1 MLKGSFGKVT
11 SLVWVEECNL
21 RQNTANFW
29 ILTLKRPLFRMW
41 RHKLTKGQSSCYFR
55 TEMLLCSYWRLIWV
69 KEGFQG
75 DVEQWHRN
83 LNLGPNIFSSNFLV
97 NLFLNS
103 IEAAAFSLK
112 FLRNTSPHTFRDV
125 ETAHD
130 TWSATFDWQNFPRFF
145 AAFVILST
153 YRSLF
158 SASSLSSLTLTQ
170 SCCHFEI
177 EIANFFSF

>member
-1 MLKGSFGKVT
+1 
-11 SLVWVEECNL
+11 
-21 RQNTANFW
+21 
-29 ILTLKRPLFRMW
+29 
-41 RHKLTKGQSSCYFR
+41 
-55 TEMLLCSYWRLIWV
+55 MLLCSYWRLIWV

-83 LNLGPNIFSSNFLV
+83 LNLGPNLFSSNFLV

-130 TWSATFDWQNFPRFF
+130 TWSATFDWQIFQGFLQHLWFYYCHHWRWPNHI
-145 AAFVILST
+145 VILKLKLRISFRFKPVLMIFLLLPLIMNIVMMVMPST
-153 YRSLF
+153 
-158 SASSLSSLTLTQ
+158 AIWADTQ
-170 SCCHFEI
+170 KCSQTSRQLHLCHMNEMLPKI
-177 EIANFFSF
+177 S